1 MAGALSGLVDSVHER
16 GDVLG
21 VTVGFSLLRATAQ
34 GARAGV
40 LHTRRGDIPTPVFMP
55 VATRASF
62 RHISLAD
69 ARSSGAQIILSNTY
83 HLLDA
88 PGPEVF
94 ESFGDIHRFMGWT
107 GAVLTDSGG
116 YQIFSLPG
124 ERSITARG
132 AHFRLPSGRKHL
144 LTPESSIEMQQA
156 IGSEIMMALDVCVD
170 STSNELH
177 TREAMA
183 TTHAWAARSLEAHAR
198 RPRGQALFG
207 IVQGG
212 VHPVLR
218 EESAAAI
225 TALPFDGF
233 AIGGLAVGETR
244 SERETM
250 TALCTPL
257 LPPHKPRYLMGVGTP
272 LDLVEA
278 VHRGVDL
285 FDCILPTKMA
295 QQGWAYTFRGVLEA
309 MRPAMRH
316 AQGPLEPGCTCLACQ
331 SQPLGYIH
339 HLLRVGNA
347 QGVRWLAIHNI
358 HHTQALMARLR
369 RAILADGWDALYHEL
384 CQQLPQR
391 LKEPL
396 LG

>member
-1 MAGALSGLVDSVHER
+1 MS
-16 GDVLG
+16 
-21 VTVGFSLLRATAQ
+21 VGFSLLSTTKS

-40 LHTRRGDIPTPVFMP
+40 LHTRRGDILTPVFMP

-62 RHISLAD
+62 RHISMDD
-69 ARSSGAQIILSNTY
+69 ARGTGAGIILSNTY

-94 ESFGDIHRFMGWT
+94 ASFGDIHRFMGWQ

-124 ERSITARG
+124 ERSISERG
-132 AHFRLPSGRKHL
+132 AHFRLPSGRRHL

-156 IGSEIMMALDVCVD
+156 IGSDIMMALDVCVD
-170 STSNELH
+170 SNSDEQR

-183 TTHAWAARSLEAHAR
+183 TTHVWAERSLAAHALR
-198 RPRGQALFG
+198 QQGQALFG

-212 VHPVLR
+212 VHPALR
-218 EESAAAI
+218 AQSAEAI
-225 TALPFDGF
+225 TSLPFDGF

-244 SERETM
+244 AEREDM
-250 TALCTPL
+250 TALCTRL
-257 LPPHKPRYLMGVGTP
+257 LPADKPRYLMGVGTP

-278 VHRGVDL
+278 VQRGVDM

-309 MRPAMRH
+309 KRPSMQH
-316 AQGPLEPGCTCLACQ
+316 ARGPLEPGCTCLACRT
-331 SQPLGYIH
+331 QPLGYIH
-339 HLLRVGNA
+339 HLLRVGNP

-358 HHTQALMARLR
+358 FHTQQLMVALRA
-369 RAILADGWDALYHEL
+369 AILSSSWEALYAEL
-384 CQQLPQR
+384 CQRLPLR
-391 LKEPL
+391 IKEPL
-396 LG
+396 

>member
-1 MAGALSGLVDSVHER
+1 M
-16 GDVLG
+16 
-21 VTVGFSLLRATAQ
+21 
-34 GARAGV
+34 

-62 RHISLAD
+62 RHISLDD
-69 ARSSGAQIILSNTY
+69 ARSTNAKIILSNTY

-94 ESFGDIHRFMGWT
+94 ESFGDIHRFMGWQ
-107 GAVLTDSGG
+107 GAVITDSGG

-124 ERSITARG
+124 ERSITPRG

-144 LTPESSIEMQQA
+144 LTPESSIAVQQA
-156 IGSEIMMALDVCVD
+156 IGSDIMMALDVCVE
-170 STSNELH
+170 STADERW

-198 RPRGQALFG
+198 AERGQALFG

-212 VHPVLR
+212 VHPALR

-250 TALCTPL
+250 TALCTAL
-257 LPPHKPRYLMGVGTP
+257 LPRDKPRYLMGVGTP

-295 QQGWAYTFRGVLEA
+295 QQGWAYTFQGVLEA
-309 MRPAMRH
+309 MRPSMQR
-316 AQGPLEPGCTCLACQ
+316 AQGPIEPGCTCLACQ
-331 SQPLGYIH
+331 SQPIGYIH
-339 HLLRVGNA
+339 HLLRVGNV

-369 RAILADGWDALYHEL
+369 NAIIAGDWQAHYDDLRER
-384 CQQLPQR
+384 LPRR
-391 LKEPL
+391 LKAPL
-396 LG
+396 

>member
-1 MAGALSGLVDSVHER
+1 
-16 GDVLG
+16 
-21 VTVGFSLLRATAQ
+21 
-34 GARAGV
+34 
-40 LHTRRGDIPTPVFMP
+40 MP

-62 RHISLAD
+62 RHISIDD
-69 ARSSGAQIILSNTY
+69 ARTTGAKILLSNTY

-124 ERSITARG
+124 ERSITPRG
-132 AHFRLPSGRKHL
+132 AHFRLPSGRRHL
-144 LTPESSIEMQQA
+144 LTPESSIGVQQA
-156 IGSEIMMALDVCVD
+156 IGSDIMMALDVCVD
-170 STSNELH
+170 STSDEH
-177 TREAMA
+177 RTREAMA
-183 TTHAWAARSLEAHAR
+183 TTHAWAARSLEAHSAR
-198 RPRGQALFG
+198 ARGQALFG

-212 VHPVLR
+212 VHAALR

-244 SERETM
+244 LERESM
-250 TALCTPL
+250 TALCTQL
-257 LPPHKPRYLMGVGTP
+257 LPEDKPRYLMGVGTP

-278 VHRGVDL
+278 VHRGVDM

-295 QQGWAYTFRGVLEA
+295 QQGWAYTFQGVLEVK
-309 MRPAMRH
+309 RPSMQY

-339 HLLRVGNA
+339 HLLRVGNV

-358 HHTQALMARLR
+358 HHMQSLMARLR
-369 RAILADGWDALYHEL
+369 EAILSGAWHACYV
-384 CQQLPQR
+384 QLSERLPSR
-391 LKEPL
+391 LKFPL
-396 LG
+396 A

>member
-1 MAGALSGLVDSVHER
+1 
-16 GDVLG
+16 
-21 VTVGFSLLRATAQ
+21 VTVGFSVLRVNGR

-62 RHISLAD
+62 RHISLDD
-69 ARSSGAQIILSNTY
+69 ARSTGAKIILSNTY

-88 PGPEVF
+88 PGAAVF
-94 ESFGDIHRFMGWT
+94 ESFGDIHRFMGWQ

-124 ERSITARG
+124 ERSITSRG
-132 AHFRLPSGRKHL
+132 AHFRLPSGRRHL
-144 LTPESSIEMQQA
+144 LTPESSIAMQQA
-156 IGSEIMMALDVCVD
+156 IGSEIMMALDVCVE
-170 STSNELH
+170 STSDELL
-177 TREAMA
+177 TRDAMT
-183 TTHAWAARSLEAHAR
+183 TTHAWAVRSLEAHTR
-198 RPRGQALFG
+198 KPRGQALFG

-212 VHPVLR
+212 VHPALR
-218 EESAAAI
+218 EQSAAAI
-225 TALPFDGF
+225 SALPFDGF

-250 TALCTPL
+250 TGLCTAL
-257 LPPHKPRYLMGVGTP
+257 LPAQKPRYLMGVGTP

-278 VHRGVDL
+278 VHRGVDM

-295 QQGWAYTFRGVLEA
+295 QQGWAYTFSGVLEV
-309 MRPAMRH
+309 MRPAMQH
-316 AQGPLEPGCTCLACQ
+316 AQGPLEPGCGCLACQ

-358 HHTQALMARLR
+358 HHSQALMGRLR
-369 RAILADGWDALYHEL
+369 AGILSDDWDCLYGEL
-384 CQQLPQR
+384 RERLPRR
-391 LKEPL
+391 LKAPL
-396 LG
+396 